1 MKKIIYFL
9 VISFF
14 GFFLFSNLAMA
25 ADPECVWSGPGRGR
39 CRLQC
44 EKGEQSV
51 PLEYGAC
58 AEDPGTL
65 CCVVKKDET
74 GTGNNTNTN
83 TNNSGFGF
91 NTVADVAKQAGYNN
105 QTDKTIEQRVSSI
118 IAVVLSFLGVIFMAL
133 MIYGGYMWMTASG
146 DEQKIEK
153 ARDVIRSAIIGLII
167 VIAAYA
173 ISVFVI
179 SRLWGAELQT
189 PTPTPTPTP

>member
-14 GFFLFSNLAMA
+14 GFFLFSNIALAATCESQNGNCHANCEPEKKEIQVA
-25 ADPECVWSGPGRGR
+25 ADNCASG
-39 CRLQC
+39 L
-44 EKGEQSV
+44 K
-51 PLEYGAC
+51 
-58 AEDPGTL
+58 
-65 CCVVKKDET
+65 CCVIKDET

-118 IAVVLSFLGVIFMAL
+118 IAVVLSFLGVIFMVL

-153 ARDVIRSAIIGLII
+153 ARDIIRSAIIGLII

-179 SRLWGAELQT
+179 SRLWGADLQA
-189 PTPTPTPTP
+189 PTPTPTP